1 MAKADVA
8 APARIIVAKRICFSI
23 FIFDFLKHFMSGG
36 FAIQFAFTILNL
48 TSPTGQNI
56 WPLRLPV

>member
-1 MAKADVA
+1 
-8 APARIIVAKRICFSI
+8 
-23 FIFDFLKHFMSGG
+23 MSGG